1 MVVVKLGGSLQSTIY
16 IKKWIRAIELKFN
29 SSFILI
35 FGGGKHAD
43 KIRLAQKEKNYDDY
57 RAHQLAIKAM
67 KKLTIDH
74 FAYLKNFSKID
85 SLDTI
90 KNNQKKRKLL
100 VWLPSIEDVDD
111 LKVSKNWDS
120 TSDSIALAI
129 ANKTNSPLLLVKS
142 VKFNS
147 KKYLNSY
154 FLKED
159 LLDKDFLKYKFIKK
173 QNISIV
179 SKYNFYK
186 LKKICND
193 FSKKNTIY

>member
-1 MVVVKLGGSLQSTIY
+1 M
-16 IKKWIRAIELKFN
+16 
-29 SSFILI
+29 
-35 FGGGKHAD
+35 
-43 KIRLAQKEKNYDDY
+43 
-57 RAHQLAIKAM
+57 
-67 KKLTIDH
+67 
-74 FAYLKNFSKID
+74 
-85 SLDTI
+85 
-90 KNNQKKRKLL
+90 
-100 VWLPSIEDVDD
+100 
-111 LKVSKNWDS
+111 KVSKNWDS

-129 ANKTNSPLLLVKS
+129 ANKINSPLLLVKS

-159 LLDKDFLKYKFIKK
+159 LLDKDFLKYKFTTN

-193 FSKKNTIY
+193 FSKRILFTNISAQ